1 MRAGGPTVAIGSS
14 PLKSEIVIPDPDIAP
29 QHAMLSGDGDRFTL
43 KDMSIS
49 GTTINGRKIELT
61 QLANGQ
67 KIRMGNT
74 DMVYHEK
81 R

>member
-1 MRAGGPTVAIGSS
+1 
-14 PLKSEIVIPDPDIAP
+14 
-29 QHAMLSGDGDRFTL
+29 MLSGDGNTFTL

-49 GTTINGRKIELT
+49 GTTINGRKIERT